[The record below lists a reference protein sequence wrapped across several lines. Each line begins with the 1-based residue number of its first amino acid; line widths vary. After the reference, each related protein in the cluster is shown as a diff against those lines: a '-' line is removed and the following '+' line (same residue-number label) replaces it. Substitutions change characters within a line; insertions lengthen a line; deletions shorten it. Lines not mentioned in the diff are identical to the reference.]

1 MEKAL
6 TIILADGGEL
16 VFDAGTR
23 VNFSREQLRVSIDTP
38 KKAAGIH
45 TDRFAAMVQ
54 VSASAADVP
63 AGTEPKSVCTIE
75 LGVDRSSD
83 TGEVGPEQIGTGE
96 TGRSIEVER
105 FQTASVD
112 AANNLMTFR
121 GETAMVVVNL
131 DYLKCYQ
138 IEKGVN

>member
-6 TIILADGGEL
+6 TIILANGSEL

-38 KKAAGIH
+38 KKAVGVH
-45 TDRFAAMVQ
+45 TDRFAAMIQ
-54 VSASAADVP
+54 VSAADNPARPETVSA
-63 AGTEPKSVCTIE
+63 CTIE
-75 LGVDRSSD
+75 LGGNGS
-83 TGEVGPEQIGTGE
+83 
-96 TGRSIEVER
+96 GRTIEVER

-121 GETAMVVVNL
+121 GETVMAVVNL
-131 DYLKCYQ
+131 DYLKYYQ
-138 IEKGVN
+138 IEKGAN